1 MGDDKKISDIE
12 KLSVSITDLDF
23 YEGLQEIIDNLESV
37 YKNYDLH
44 CMNDGIIGL
53 QGEKK
58 MLGAVIYYLK
68 RVKGA
73 DIDEWI

>member
-1 MGDDKKISDIE
+1 MNDKKISDIE

-37 YKNYDLH
+37 YNNYDLH

-58 MLGAVIYYLK
+58 MLGAVIHYLK
-68 RVKGA
+68 RIKGA
-73 DIDEWI
+73 DIDE